1 MDGIGSIGALAG
13 YAAQPLA
20 AARSASGLAEPAAP
34 CSDGG
39 DSDGDGATGELATQY
54 QMSVLSKV
62 MYASADQALAL
73 IQMLPRPGFRAR

>member
-1 MDGIGSIGALAG
+1 MDGIGSIGLLAG

-20 AARSASGLAEPAAP
+20 AAQSAPAVADPGAGSGGSEAGAALGGLAA
-34 CSDGG
+34 
-39 DSDGDGATGELATQY
+39 QY

-73 IQMLPRPGFRAR
+73 IQMLPKPSFRAR